1 MERPRLKKPS
11 TERCFFM
18 SGFVVGMEK
27 MEIVC
32 VCVILSVFLELFC
45 ESSCKVFLGGSKF

>member
-18 SGFVVGMEK
+18 SGFAVGMEK

-32 VCVILSVFLELFC
+32 DSVCVFWNCFVNQVA
-45 ESSCKVFLGGSKF
+45 KFLGGVLSSK